1 MSTLPARRATRRHT
15 ARPSAAA
22 ASDNAGNQMT
32 LLMPSRDIQDRPS
45 TTTVA
50 TAVIAAAPTPPMRM
64 LRVRQVCQV
73 TGLGRSTIYLM
84 ESEGRFPRR
93 VQLGLRAVAWIES
106 DVQAWL
112 QARAAR
118 QVHRSPISRP

>member
-1 MSTLPARRATRRHT
+1 MTLPM
-15 ARPSAAA
+15 S
-22 ASDNAGNQMT
+22 S
-32 LLMPSRDIQDRPS
+32 SEIQDRPR
-45 TTTVA
+45 TTNVA
-50 TAVIAAAPTPPMRM
+50 TAVITAVPTPMRM

-93 VQLGLRAVAWIES
+93 VQLGLRAVAWIEA

-112 QARAAR
+112 QARAAQTHSIR
-118 QVHRSPISRP
+118 IGTACMPSPKPATDSPS